1 MSFGGKT
8 NAVLELGKRLIQPEE
23 EWKDKCGLHGATRP
37 PVGLVFAAEQLKDAP
52 EAAAAEDAVTL
63 FTPENVQAL
72 TQPFRVTVTDLRST
86 VVKEACTTLSL
97 LAQTLGPVRCKILV
111 RDVFPTLLDARG
123 GSNKTIVGATP
134 SRFVLAPVLQ
144 VLDTSKNREVRESC
158 IHYTYL
164 ALEGW
169 NSAILE
175 RFKIPLQSAIATSL
189 SDASPKGREQAA
201 IATGNISQSGPMKLK
216 ATEPA
221 ANVSSK
227 DRHKDACFRRPEDN
241 PSNLRHESTG
251 NTGTIASE
259 RCSNPREW
267 RLSAKPNSFDPDVC
281 IEETT
286 GRQYTVKPPPPTNE
300 RGVTELE
307 SELSS
312 LSEQLESAKAKL
324 EASNTEA
331 GDEMNALRSE
341 KCALEERLSTQRVQ
355 LEELQAKQCAAVA
368 AFEEEKRV
376 LTSELSAL
384 KSGQIRE
391 GEVGG
396 VHTEAGD
403 EMNALRSEKCALE
416 ERLSTQRVQ
425 LEELQAKQCAAVA
438 AFEEEKRV
446 LTSELSALK
455 SGQSDAMARCNEK
468 DELCVGGAF
477 VDQRVQLEELQA
489 KQCAAVAAFEEEK
502 RVLTSELS
510 ALKSGQSDAMARCN
524 EKDERVAQ
532 LESELSSL
540 SEQLESAKAKLEAST
555 TEAGDE
561 MNALRSEKCA
571 LEERLSTQRV
581 QLEELQAKQCAAVAA
596 FEEEKRVLTSEL
608 SALKSGQSDA
618 MARCNEKDERVA
630 QLESELSS
638 LSEQLESAKAKLEAS
653 NTEAGDEMNALR
665 SEKCALEER
674 LSTQRVQ
681 LEELQAKQCAAVA
694 AFEEEKRVLTSELSA
709 LKSGQSDA
717 MARCNEKD
725 ERVAQLESELSSLSE
740 QLESAK
746 AKLEAST
753 TEAGDEMNALRS
765 EKCALEERLSTQRVQ
780 LEELQAKQCAAVA
793 AFEEEKRVLT
803 SELSALK
810 SGQSDVMNNGIAKD
824 TSVKVIGVGLER
836 SAAGQSDV
844 HGESGKT
851 DDGIGI

>member
-1 MSFGGKT
+1 MRGDQRTDMSIMSFGGKT

-23 EWKDKCGLHGATRP
+23 EWKDKCVAFTELRGL
-37 PVGLVFAAEQLKDAP
+37 LSDSSLLQSMLKDAP

-123 GSNKTIVGATP
+123 GSNKVNTAAIHSCIQTIVGATP

-189 SDASPKGREQAA
+189 SDASPKGREQARDCYWKYIA
-201 IATGNISQSGPMKLK
+201 IWPHEAERLNGLLADGVKKHLKRSRSEAGLDTSHQSAKRRHLATITN
-216 ATEPA
+216 T
-221 ANVSSK
+221 VSSK
-227 DRHKDACFRRPEDN
+227 SAAKNLFTGDAEAHTNKIMKQPSQRLTSRAKTGTKMRASGDQKMTPPTSGTKVLATPAPLHRKDVLTPASGGSLPSRIPSTPTSALKKPREGSMPSKIPTPPRTVPATKLSETANRQQTPTYLEGKFTQLREEKASLVKQLQAQAHELQQLNERIHMMEKDEHLSESRHKDAMAATMDAHAQDTATQQEIQYKLAEQLASQEDELDE
-241 PSNLRHESTG
+241 LRSQHSKSSSPTQPHLE
-251 NTGTIASE
+251 
-259 RCSNPREW
+259 
-267 RLSAKPNSFDPDVC
+267 
-281 IEETT
+281 
-286 GRQYTVKPPPPTNE
+286 TNE
-300 RGVTELE
+300 GVAKLE

-324 EASNTEA
+324 EASN
-331 GDEMNALRSE
+331 
-341 KCALEERLSTQRVQ
+341 
-355 LEELQAKQCAAVA
+355 
-368 AFEEEKRV
+368 
-376 LTSELSAL
+376 
-384 KSGQIRE
+384 
-391 GEVGG
+391 
-396 VHTEAGD
+396 
-403 EMNALRSEKCALE
+403 
-416 ERLSTQRVQ
+416 
-425 LEELQAKQCAAVA
+425 
-438 AFEEEKRV
+438 
-446 LTSELSALK
+446 
-455 SGQSDAMARCNEK
+455 
-468 DELCVGGAF
+468 
-477 VDQRVQLEELQA
+477 
-489 KQCAAVAAFEEEK
+489 
-502 RVLTSELS
+502 
-510 ALKSGQSDAMARCN
+510 
-524 EKDERVAQ
+524 
-532 LESELSSL
+532 
-540 SEQLESAKAKLEAST
+540 

-717 MARCNEKD
+717 I
-725 ERVAQLESELSSLSE
+725 
-740 QLESAK
+740 
-746 AKLEAST
+746 
-753 TEAGDEMNALRS
+753 
-765 EKCALEERLSTQRVQ
+765 
-780 LEELQAKQCAAVA
+780 
-793 AFEEEKRVLT
+793 
-803 SELSALK
+803 
-810 SGQSDVMNNGIAKD
+810 NNGIAKD

-836 SAAGQSDV
+836 SAADQSDV
-844 HGESGKT
+844 HGESDSHHGASDNFKPKPVIPLRAFSLAFT
-851 DDGIGI
+851 RDRSEIEAEQRRINEANLLKRRLRRQNRQRQT